1 MGRNVKIDTG
11 VFFQNPELITIG
23 NNCWIDKNVVLIAG
37 LDHSNRE
44 KIIKENERYP
54 GKPGEIFIGSHVH
67 IGIGSIF
74 SGISSGIYISNFC
87 GFSADCKVYS
97 FTSHY
102 RSESNPSNRNFC
114 FGPMVDHSRQCIVE
128 GPVYLEENVG
138 IALNSV
144 ILPGVTVEKNS
155 FISIN
160 TVVNKN
166 VESNV
171 ICKGNPGK
179 IIRNRFIKK

>member
-1 MGRNVKIDTG
+1 
-11 VFFQNPELITIG
+11 
-23 NNCWIDKNVVLIAG
+23 
-37 LDHSNRE
+37 
-44 KIIKENERYP
+44 
-54 GKPGEIFIGSHVH
+54 
-67 IGIGSIF
+67 
-74 SGISSGIYISNFC
+74 
-87 GFSADCKVYS
+87 
-97 FTSHY
+97 
-102 RSESNPSNRNFC
+102 
-114 FGPMVDHSRQCIVE
+114 MVDHSRQCIVE